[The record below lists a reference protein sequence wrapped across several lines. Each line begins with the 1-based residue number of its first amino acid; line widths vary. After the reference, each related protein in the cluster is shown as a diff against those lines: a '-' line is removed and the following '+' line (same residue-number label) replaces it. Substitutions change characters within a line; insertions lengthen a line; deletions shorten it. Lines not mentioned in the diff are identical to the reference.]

1 MVTAKETLNDLFEQT
16 FHAEKLSFDGSL
28 GFSKHNTIIPFKF
41 GDTTA
46 SVLVTGMPGMG
57 TTKLIRTMAYTV
69 MADATPKKLRI
80 AVIDGKGNAKRAM
93 NNGKNPFLYAPIPD
107 SSKDTDYVDY
117 SYKLVHQLVDE
128 CRHRFDLFKQND
140 VITVEG
146 YNAKHAEK
154 SLPII
159 WLVCTDFTYLTKLD
173 SYNDFSSDLEYLA
186 KMGRG
191 AGVRML
197 LSTPFSDSDNVPQ
210 RVALNISNRV
220 AFKVRNHR
228 ENLWAFGSR
237 KIRADKLDPN
247 QFISNLDPMYSEGS
261 IINLNDKLV
270 NQLNGELM
278 AQFGDQH
285 FVRTYDEIMR
295 EGR

>member
-1 MVTAKETLNDLFEQT
+1 MATAKETLDDLFEQT
-16 FHAEKLSFDGSL
+16 MHAEKLSFNGSL
-28 GFSKHNTIIPFKF
+28 GFSKHNTIVPFKF
-41 GDTTA
+41 EDET
-46 SVLVTGMPGMG
+46 SSILVTGMPGMG

-69 MADATPKKLRI
+69 MANATPKKLRI
-80 AVIDGKGNAKRAM
+80 AVVDGKGNAKRVM

-117 SYKLVHQLVDE
+117 SYKLVHRLVDE

-154 SLPII
+154 ALPII

-173 SYNDFSSDLEYLA
+173 SYENEFSSDLEYLA

-197 LSTPFSDSDNVPQ
+197 LSTPFADNGNVPQ
-210 RVALNISNRV
+210 RVAINIYNRV
-220 AFKVRNHR
+220 AFKVRSLK
-228 ENLWAFGSR
+228 ENLWTFGKR
-237 KIRADKLDPN
+237 TIRADKLEPN
-247 QFISNLDPMYSEGS
+247 QFISNLNRMYSNGT

-270 NQLNGELM
+270 NQLNDELM
-278 AQFGDQH
+278 TQFGDQH

-295 EGR
+295 EE

>member
-1 MVTAKETLNDLFEQT
+1 MTTAKETLNDLFEQT

-41 GDTTA
+41 EDEAA
-46 SVLVTGMPGMG
+46 SILVTGMPNMG

-80 AVIDGKGNAKRAM
+80 AVIDGKGNAKRVM

-128 CRHRFDLFKQND
+128 CHRRFDLFEQND

-159 WLVCTDFTYLTKLD
+159 WLICTDFTYLTKLD
-173 SYNDFSSDLEYLA
+173 NYNDFSSDLEYLA

-191 AGVRML
+191 AGVRIL
-197 LSTPFSDSDNVPQ
+197 LSTPFADNGNVPQ
-210 RVALNISNRV
+210 RVAINIFNRV
-220 AFKVRNHR
+220 AFKVRNLR
-228 ENLWAFGSR
+228 ENLWTFGKR
-237 KIRADKLDPN
+237 TIRADKLEPN
-247 QFISNLDPMYSEGS
+247 QFITNLGRAYSKGT

-270 NQLNGELM
+270 NQLNDELM